1 MLASFTS
8 MDSETKYGEAN
19 QISPQ
24 RGIPQRSRTVENR
37 SNLRRKLREMF

>member
-1 MLASFTS
+1 MLACFTS
-8 MDSETKYGEAN
+8 MVSETKYGEAN

-24 RGIPQRSRTVENR
+24 REIPQRFRTVENR